1 MKIEELVK
9 VDSKGRVTI
18 PLAVREVLD
27 IREGMYLLV
36 VADKDKKELRL
47 LPIPVASKLIKIR
60 LVVEDRPG
68 VLAELTRFLA
78 QHNIDIVSTRCTVLK
93 REELGE
99 CEMIVD
105 LAKSEWTEPGM
116 VADEMKKLEPVKNV
130 EASYMSVE

>member
-1 MKIEELVK
+1 MRIEELVK

-18 PLAVREVLD
+18 PMAVREILD
-27 IREGMYLLV
+27 IREGMYLLI
-36 VADKDKKELRL
+36 VADKDKKELKL
-47 LPIPVASKLIKIR
+47 LPIPVAAKLIRIR

-68 VLAELTRFLA
+68 VLAELTKFLA
-78 QHNIDIVSTRCTVLK
+78 QHNIDIISTRCTVLK

-105 LAKSEWTEPGM
+105 LAKSEWGEPGI
-116 VADEMKKLEPVKNV
+116 VADEIKKLEPVKNV